1 MTDHTGVH
9 TGVAEIE
16 GYAAIFHERDL
27 NGDIIAPRAFARVLN
42 GARPVRMLYQ
52 HMPELP
58 IGRWLECAEDARGL
72 YVRGEV
78 LLSSPRARE
87 VAALVAGGALDGLS
101 IGYRTV
107 RAEKG
112 AGGARRILE
121 AELWEVS
128 IVTFPMALA
137 ARIARIGNAAD
148 AQHRPSPDE
157 FDCSFPSDGRR
168 VSPRGRLAG
177 RAPQIPHAA
186 SWGARHFSQTLR
198 AAAQSLTR

>member
-1 MTDHTGVH
+1 MTGHARI
-9 TGVAEIE
+9 AEIE

-27 NGDIIAPRAFARVLN
+27 NGDMIAPRAFARSLH

-52 HMPELP
+52 HAAEAP
-58 IGRWLECAEDARGL
+58 IGRWLEFTEDARGL
-72 YVRGEV
+72 YARGAV

-121 AELWEVS
+121 ADLWEVS
-128 IVTFPMALA
+128 IVTFPMAPA
-137 ARIARIGNAAD
+137 ARIVRIGNPAG
-148 AQHRPSPDE
+148 AQPEPPPDD
-157 FDCSFPSDGRR
+157 FDSSFPSDSRR
-168 VSPRGRLAG
+168 VSPRGRLSG

-186 SWGARHFSQTLR
+186 SRGARDFSRTLR
-198 AAAQSLTR
+198 AAAQSLTQ